1 MFDKNYVK
9 ELFKNHKAIIK
20 FYDNITVLDFKNPN
34 SNEYRIR
41 FLFEN
46 DYYRLH
52 ISGDLGE
59 LTATNF
65 NNMTYKRFDDFVR
78 DVDYFKTKI
87 NCCNRPLYYYS
98 EASIRTDVLKL
109 IPKTC
114 PVETFAKMYMQSSG
128 EEASENYQKDLNS
141 FFDELLYDY
150 SIKSGMSVRAYRL
163 LEDLLNDEFDVWDR
177 KIGRRSTEILEIYMT
192 AFKMAQEQ
200 LAKKNEE

>member
-1 MFDKNYVK
+1 MFDQNYVK
-9 ELFKNHKAIIK
+9 ECFKNHKATIK

-52 ISGDLGE
+52 ISGDIGE

-65 NNMTYKRFDDFVR
+65 GNMTYERFDDFVR
-78 DVDYFKTKI
+78 DVGYFRTKI
-87 NCCNRPLYYYS
+87 NCCSRPPYL
-98 EASIRTDVLKL
+98 
-109 IPKTC
+109 
-114 PVETFAKMYMQSSG
+114 
-128 EEASENYQKDLNS
+128 
-141 FFDELLYDY
+141 
-150 SIKSGMSVRAYRL
+150 
-163 LEDLLNDEFDVWDR
+163 WDR
-177 KIGRRSTEILEIYMT
+177 KIGRISTDIFEVYMT